1 MVLNAPR
8 PSGMAVRRIAPVVP
22 PLDAEA
28 IPPAERDEAT
38 AALAE
43 LSHAAGRHLD
53 NPDLFHRP
61 RFRTAVHSRHLARI
75 PDRLVTGRI
84 ATAAERR
91 AEAGLLAAASTRA
104 EIADRPGRRP
114 CFTPAALS
122 ELHTLIVADDP
133 SIPGPGGLRRS
144 TARITWADGQVFALA
159 VAPGRELREHVER
172 WYRWAVHTT
181 APALDA
187 AALSMARLLTVHP
200 FADGNGRTARLL
212 AQCDLL
218 AAGLLPGLLLDLDGW
233 VHTHRRAHDEALAAA
248 SEGRWTQWGSLFA
261 RAVTETARH
270 RTTTIT
276 RYSTLLTEAAAHL
289 TDDPA
294 AAAILTH
301 LRSSPA
307 VSADWLR
314 DRIPHPPEP
323 VLARLTAKGILS
335 PHPRLPG
342 ALVHPPSLAVLDEPW
357 TLDPWTGAADSQPAP
372 SMEADGAT
380 PLLRPPSPGAVIA
393 PV

>member
-1 MVLNAPR
+1 MLNAPR
-8 PSGMAVRRIAPVVP
+8 PSGTAVRRVAPVVP
-22 PLDAEA
+22 PLDTEA
-28 IPPAERDEAT
+28 VPRAERDEAV

-43 LSHAAGRHLD
+43 LSDAAGRHLD

-61 RFRTAVHSRHLARI
+61 RFRTAVHSRHLART

-84 ATAAERR
+84 AAAAERR

-104 EIADRPGRRP
+104 EIAERPGRRP

-144 TARITWADGQVFALA
+144 AARITWDDGQVYAVA
-159 VAPGRELREHVER
+159 VAPGRELRDHVER
-172 WYRWAVHTT
+172 WYRWAVRTT
-181 APALDA
+181 APSMDA

-218 AAGLLPGLLLDLDGW
+218 AAGLMPGLLLDLDGW
-233 VHTHRRAHDEALAAA
+233 VHAHRRAHDEALVAAA
-248 SEGRWTQWGSLFA
+248 EGRWAQWGSLFA

-270 RTTTIT
+270 RTATIT
-276 RYSTLLTEAAAHL
+276 RYSALLGEAAAQL

-294 AAAILTH
+294 AAAVLTH

-314 DRIPHPPEP
+314 DRLTRPPEP
-323 VLARLTAKGILS
+323 VLSRLTAKGLLS
-335 PHPRLPG
+335 PHPRLPR

-357 TLDPWTGAADSQPAP
+357 APRAPALRRSP
-372 SMEADGAT
+372 S
-380 PLLRPPSPGAVIA
+380 
-393 PV
+393 

>member
-1 MVLNAPR
+1 MVLNSPR
-8 PSGMAVRRIAPVVP
+8 PSGTAVRRVAPVVP

-28 IPPAERDEAT
+28 IPPAERAVATDALAVLADT
-38 AALAE
+38 AA
-43 LSHAAGRHLD
+43 RHLGD
-53 NPDLFHRP
+53 PDLFHRP
-61 RFRTAVHSRHLARI
+61 RFRTAVHSRHLART

-84 ATAAERR
+84 AAAAERR

-104 EIADRPGRRP
+104 EIAERPGRRP
-114 CFTPAALS
+114 CFTPDALS
-122 ELHTLIVADDP
+122 ELHTLIVAGDP

-144 TARITWADGQVFALA
+144 TARITWADGQVFAVT
-159 VAPGRELREHVER
+159 VAPGRELRGHVER
-172 WYRWAVHTT
+172 WYRWAVRTT
-181 APALDA
+181 APSLDA

-233 VHTHRRAHDEALAAA
+233 VHTHRRAHDEALVAAG
-248 SEGRWTQWGSLFA
+248 EGRWTEWGSLFA

-276 RYSTLLTEAAAHL
+276 RYSTLLTEASGRL

-294 AAAILTH
+294 AAAVLTH

-307 VSADWLR
+307 VSAGLLR
-314 DRIPHPPEP
+314 DRVPYAPEP
-323 VLARLTAKGILS
+323 VLARLRAKGVLS

-342 ALVHPPSLAVLDEPW
+342 ALVHPPSLAVLDEAW
-357 TLDPWTGAADSQPAP
+357 TPDP
-372 SMEADGAT
+372 
-380 PLLRPPSPGAVIA
+380 
-393 PV
+393 

>member
-1 MVLNAPR
+1 MLKSPR
-8 PSGMAVRRIAPVVP
+8 PSGTAVRRVAPVVP

-28 IPPAERDEAT
+28 IPPAERDEAA

-43 LSHAAGRHLD
+43 LSDAAGRHLG
-53 NPDLFHRP
+53 NPDLFHRA
-61 RFRTAVHSRHLARI
+61 RFRTAVHSRHLAGT
-75 PDRLVTGRI
+75 PDGPVTARI
-84 ATAAERR
+84 AAVAERR

-104 EIADRPGRRP
+104 EIAERPGRRP
-114 CFTPAALS
+114 CFTPDALS
-122 ELHTLIVADDP
+122 ELHTLIVAGDP

-144 TARITWADGQVFALA
+144 TARITWADGQVFAIE
-159 VAPGRELREHVER
+159 VAPGRELRGHVER
-172 WYRWAVHTT
+172 WYRWAVRTT

-187 AALSMARLLTVHP
+187 AALSAARLLTVHP

-218 AAGLLPGLLLDLDGW
+218 AARLLPGLLLDLDGW
-233 VHTHRRAHDEALAAA
+233 VHAHRRPHDEALVAAA
-248 SEGRWTQWGSLFA
+248 EGRWTEWGSLFA

-276 RYSTLLTEAAAHL
+276 RYSTLLTEAAGHL

-294 AAAILTH
+294 AAAVLTH

-307 VSADWLR
+307 VSAGWLR
-314 DRIPHPPEP
+314 DRVPYPPEP
-323 VLARLTAKGILS
+323 VLARLTAKGVLG

-357 TLDPWTGAADSQPAP
+357 TPES
-372 SMEADGAT
+372 
-380 PLLRPPSPGAVIA
+380 
-393 PV
+393 

>member
-1 MVLNAPR
+1 MVLKAPR
-8 PSGMAVRRIAPVVP
+8 PSGTAVRRIAPVVP

-28 IPPAERDEAT
+28 IPPVERDEAT

-43 LSHAAGRHLD
+43 LSDTVGRHLD

-84 ATAAERR
+84 AAAAERR

-104 EIADRPGRRP
+104 EVADRPGRRP

-122 ELHTLIVADDP
+122 ELHTLIVAGDP

-144 TARITWADGQVFALA
+144 SARITWADGQVFALT
-159 VAPGRELREHVER
+159 VAPGRELRDHVER
-172 WYRWAVHTT
+172 WYRWAIHTT

-248 SEGRWTQWGSLFA
+248 GEGRWTQWGSLFA

-270 RTTTIT
+270 RTTSIT
-276 RYSTLLTEAAAHL
+276 RYSTLFTEAAAHL

-294 AAAILTH
+294 AAAVLTH

-314 DRIPHPPEP
+314 DRMAHPPEP

-342 ALVHPPSLAVLDEPW
+342 ALVHPSSLAVLDEPW
-357 TLDPWTGAADSQPAP
+357 TLEP
-372 SMEADGAT
+372 
-380 PLLRPPSPGAVIA
+380 
-393 PV
+393 